1 MTPPSG
7 PPAPRDGRSG
17 RSDGTA
23 GPVAAPGARPPRAA
37 PPAPAPAA
45 GPAADATGDVASG
58 HAAGRTAG
66 PAAGPTAGPSTGP
79 AARAE
84 ASRPSNAL
92 AARLAGLAGRS
103 PAGRAA
109 ARLAARLGVS
119 VGDLAFALGIC
130 TTVLV
135 MSQVA
140 AVPRDRPLWPGGVAL
155 ILVACLALAFRRRHP
170 VPVLVIAMTTTPVYY
185 PMAYPDGPIGVVMFI
200 ALFSAAVECRLLVSL
215 GAVAAVNAGFLLA
228 GWFAGETDDP
238 EAVVDGAA
246 VASLTL
252 TLLAVVSVGAYV
264 RARRDQ
270 AEAAERRAA
279 AAEHDREQEARRRA
293 TEERLR
299 IARELHDVLAHQ
311 ISLINVQA
319 GAALHRRDDPARAY
333 SALEAIKGASKE
345 TLRELRGVLGV
356 MRQVDEE
363 DPAAAVAPVPSLA
376 HLGPLLEQTTA
387 AGLRVHHDTSD
398 DTSDDDA
405 SGGGASGGG
414 DPALALLPAPVAL
427 AGYRIVQEAL
437 TNAVRHAR
445 ARSATVRIRHTG
457 DAVIVQVD
465 DDGTGPADP
474 AALEHGNGLRGMRER
489 AAAVGGEITA
499 GPGPTGGFRVWARLP
514 LPAAALD
521 APSTAPPAPPDA
533 PAALPAPRREPH
545 DPSPP
550 RTPPPDRANPMEEN
564 T

>member
-17 RSDGTA
+17 RSGGPV
-23 GPVAAPGARPPRAA
+23 GPVAAHGGRPPRAA
-37 PPAPAPAA
+37 ASLAAPGPGAAA
-45 GPAADATGDVASG
+45 GPAPDTAPD
-58 HAAGRTAG
+58 TAG
-66 PAAGPTAGPSTGP
+66 GTAGGTASRPTAGPTAGP
-79 AARAE
+79 AARAQ
-84 ASRPSNAL
+84 APRPSNAL
-92 AARLAGLAGRS
+92 AARLAGLADRS

-109 ARLAARLGVS
+109 GRLAARLGVS
-119 VGDLAFALGIC
+119 VGDLAFALGVC

-140 AVPRDRPLWPGGVAL
+140 AAPRDRPLWPGGVAL
-155 ILVACLALAFRRRHP
+155 ILVACLALAFRRRRP

-185 PMAYPDGPIGVVMFI
+185 PMAYPDGPVGVVMFI

-215 GAVAAVNAGFLLA
+215 GAVAVVNAGFLLA

-238 EAVVDGAA
+238 QAVVDGAA

-252 TLLAVVSVGAYV
+252 TLLTVVSVGAYV

-356 MRQVDEE
+356 MRQVDED
-363 DPAAAVAPVPSLA
+363 DPAAAIAPVPSLA

-398 DTSDDDA
+398 TSDTPCGDAHGDA
-405 SGGGASGGG
+405 SGGGE
-414 DPALALLPAPVAL
+414 DTALALLPAPVAL

-489 AAAVGGEITA
+489 AAAVGGEVSA

-514 LPAAALD
+514 LPAAAL
-521 APSTAPPAPPDA
+521 PASPDPPPDVPTGA
-533 PAALPAPRREPH
+533 PAPRREPH
-545 DPSPP
+545 DPPQPRPAPP
-550 RTPPPDRANPMEEN
+550 NRANPMEEN